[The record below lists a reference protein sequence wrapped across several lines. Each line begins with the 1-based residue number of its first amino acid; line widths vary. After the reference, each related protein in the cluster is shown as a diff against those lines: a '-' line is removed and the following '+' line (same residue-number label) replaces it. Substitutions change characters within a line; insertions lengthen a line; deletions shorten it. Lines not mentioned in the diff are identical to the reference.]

1 MTHVLS
7 IDLETYSE
15 ADIKTCGAY
24 RYVEDPSF
32 EILLFAY
39 SVDGSDPYVVDLASG
54 EELPDWIV
62 PALHDPA
69 FVKRAYN
76 AAFEFACLSKVYG
89 AMDPSQWRCSMLH
102 ANYCGYPASLEAL
115 GAALGLAEDKKK
127 LRTGK
132 DLIRYF
138 CTPCKP
144 TKSNGGRTRNLPKH
158 DPEKWRLF
166 KEYNRQDVVTE
177 MAADD
182 MLSDIPVPDDVQ
194 KQWET
199 DLRINS
205 RGVMADMELVD
216 GALAIDSAARTD
228 YVMEAKQLTGLD
240 NPNSVAQLTQ
250 WLSERIGAPVDT
262 LRKDDVTALLKR
274 DDLSYEVR
282 RVLELRQL
290 LGKSSTKKY
299 DRLRA
304 CVCSDGRVRGLLQ
317 FYGANRTGRW
327 AGRLVQVQNLPR
339 TYTKCIE
346 VARACVKH
354 KSRDA
359 LSLIY
364 GNVPDTLSQLI
375 RTAFIATP
383 GRVLVDADFSA
394 IEARVISWLAGEQWR
409 IDAFNRGK
417 DIYCESASQMFGVPV
432 EKHGQNGHLRQK
444 GKIAEL
450 ALGYQGGTGALIA
463 MGALD
468 MGLSEEELPEIV
480 ERWRGA
486 NSKISALWWEMDAA
500 ARQVITEGGAV
511 TVRGRITLAR
521 EGYRH
526 LGQAMTIRLPSG
538 RKLYYVDPAIGQNR
552 FGGES
557 IVCKGV
563 SQATKTWGR
572 VETYGGK
579 LTENVVQAIARDCL
593 AVVIERLEA
602 LGYPIVFHV
611 HDEVVIDIDTHG
623 EDPAKLLENVCHI
636 MAEPAPWARGL
647 PLDSAGWT
655 GGFFT
660 KD

>member
-7 IDLETYSE
+7 IDLETFSE
-15 ADIKTCGAY
+15 ADLKTCGVH

-54 EELPDWIV
+54 EELPGWMV

-69 FVKRAYN
+69 FQKRAYN
-76 AAFEFACLSKVYG
+76 AAFEFACLSKIYG
-89 AMDPSQWRCSMLH
+89 AMDPAQWRCSMLH

-177 MAADD
+177 MAAAN
-182 MLSDIPVPDDVQ
+182 MLSEIPVPEDVQ

-199 DLRINS
+199 DLKINT
-205 RGVMADMELVD
+205 RGVMVDMELVE
-216 GALAIDSAARTD
+216 GALAIDSAARAD
-228 YVMEAKQLTGLD
+228 YLTEAQQLTGLS
-240 NPNSVAQLTQ
+240 NPNSVSQLTQ
-250 WLSERIGAPVDT
+250 WLSERIGPPVDT
-262 LRKDDVTALLKR
+262 LRKDDVSALLKR
-274 DDLSYEVR
+274 EDLSYEVR
-282 RVLELRQL
+282 RVLVLRQL

-304 CVCSDGRVRGLLQ
+304 CVGADGRVRGLLQ

-346 VARACVKH
+346 VARHCVKH

-383 GRVLVDADFSA
+383 GHVLVDADFSA

-409 IDAFNRGK
+409 LDAFNRGK

-432 EKHGQNGHLRQK
+432 EKHGQNSHLRQK

-486 NSKISALWWEMDAA
+486 NSRISALWWEMDEA
-500 ARQVITEGGAV
+500 ARRVITEGGAI
-511 TVRGRITLAR
+511 TVRGRVTLAR
-521 EGYRH
+521 EGFSKT
-526 LGQAMTIRLPSG
+526 GQAMTIRLPSG
-538 RKLYYVDPAIGQNR
+538 RKLYYVDPTIGQNR

-557 IVCKGV
+557 IICKGV
-563 SQATKTWGR
+563 SQATKSWGR

-611 HDEVVIDIDTHG
+611 HDEVVIDIDPHG

-655 GGFFT
+655 GDFFT